1 MWHCFKPCFISGKSF
16 AASLTKSCNKILN
29 VFEILQKRYCP
40 QNCSHIIVY
49 VCGCPCM
56 QGSNETLCVLA
67 YIMVSFPVC
76 SNGTSVAAGDGKTSG
91 SPLTQWTEVQNH
103 PGLIC
108 ALSQNTSNPCVL
120 MVKPNCI
127 QVHELKAPPNKAKVQ
142 GMVALRQPPAG
153 GDPVS
158 PLNLT
163 SLSKLPVPSG
173 VWGWWWCC

>member
-1 MWHCFKPCFISGKSF
+1 
-16 AASLTKSCNKILN
+16 
-29 VFEILQKRYCP
+29 
-40 QNCSHIIVY
+40 
-49 VCGCPCM
+49 M

-76 SNGTSVAAGDGKTSG
+76 SNGTSAAGDGKTSG

-108 ALSQNTSNPCVL
+108 ALSQNTSNPCVF

-153 GDPVS
+153 GDLVRVQGMVALRQPPARGDPVS

-163 SLSKLPVPSG
+163 SLPKLPVPRNVWIG
-173 VWGWWWCC
+173 VVVMLLISSICSCTKIGRWLVRCLINHPL